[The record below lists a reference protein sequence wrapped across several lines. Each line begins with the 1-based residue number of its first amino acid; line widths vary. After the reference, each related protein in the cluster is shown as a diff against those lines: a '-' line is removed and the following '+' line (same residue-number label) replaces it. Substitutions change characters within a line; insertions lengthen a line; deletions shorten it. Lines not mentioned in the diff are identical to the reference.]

1 MRDLLTAPLV
11 HMSDDRSGWTGW
23 GDWFRE
29 LGLPQP
35 SGRSFF
41 VNNHMI
47 ALQAAEDDVGAVLG
61 WEGLMTRAVQGGRLV
76 ALVPEGIPSPV
87 AFSLRLNPRASA
99 KARLFA
105 DWLVQ
110 SA

>member
-1 MRDLLTAPLV
+1 MTPCRAGISAVTRRARAVVEAGGAGGAEALDQLLL
-11 HMSDDRSGWTGW
+11 H
-23 GDWFRE
+23 
-29 LGLPQP
+29 QP
-35 SGRSFF
+35 FAR
-41 VNNHMI
+41 V
-47 ALQAAEDDVGAVLG
+47 QAAEDDVGAVLG

>member
-1 MRDLLTAPLV
+1 MLLVAGVVLFI
-11 HMSDDRSGWTGW
+11 HND
-23 GDWFRE
+23 
-29 LGLPQP
+29 
-35 SGRSFF
+35 
-41 VNNHMI
+41 
-47 ALQAAEDDVGAVLG
+47 QAEAGQGGEHRQAGAEDDVGAVLG